1 MRYVLECDDGN
12 NIPNDGCDT
21 SCNIEPGYICRGG
34 SPNSADTCIVYSPS
48 AVTLVQ
54 TGQVRYTT
62 KIMINVKLDY
72 MPLDLIQ
79 SSACNDRCSE
89 VLVANIVQ
97 GESGAR
103 IKSSYIAGS
112 RYAFSIMFEFD
123 RSYIAQFTVEIAVNP
138 TLGSRYFSGVSIDSR
153 LVVDVNPA
161 FMAGAEEE
169 DTLL

>member
-1 MRYVLECDDGN
+1 
-12 NIPNDGCDT
+12 
-21 SCNIEPGYICRGG
+21 
-34 SPNSADTCIVYSPS
+34 
-48 AVTLVQ
+48 
-54 TGQVRYTT
+54 
-62 KIMINVKLDY
+62 MINVKLDY